1 MSALAMILHAIASAG
16 RRLPSVLATSCLAIA
31 IGAGSSSFAQEP
43 TAPAPDPASA
53 PSAQALTPQQIDQL
67 VAPIALYPDNLLGQV
82 LTASTYPLEVV
93 MAARW
98 STANSKVTGPQLEE
112 AMQMQPWDPSV
123 KALTAVPQ
131 TLQMMNDKL
140 DWTKE
145 LGEAYLAQPD
155 DVATSVQRLRAR
167 ADASGNLKPS
177 NQVRI
182 KHIPPPPPPA
192 DLAVGTPPPPPEYIA
207 IEPVQPDVLFVP
219 VYDPFL
225 VYGVWPWP
233 AYRPFYWYPPGFV
246 SVGVFGW
253 GAPLV
258 VGAAIWSSYNWY
270 SRRVDV
276 DVVRFNRF
284 NHTNLVNS
292 PENRAWRHDPVHRG
306 NIAYSNP
313 KLREEFGRANAN
325 VNRGTNQQLLS
336 KQGTGVGAG
345 KGITSNA
352 TGNHIQK
359 LNVNPGIGGNQNK
372 GRENFSRSATINP
385 GAKTGNNNNNII
397 NNSKAT
403 NNFGGNTQNT
413 NRNFNRNA
421 GNNVNSGRNAPL
433 GVSHGP
439 GPGGGGGGGKGKNK
453 GH

>member
-1 MSALAMILHAIASAG
+1 
-16 RRLPSVLATSCLAIA
+16 
-31 IGAGSSSFAQEP
+31 
-43 TAPAPDPASA
+43 
-53 PSAQALTPQQIDQL
+53 
-67 VAPIALYPDNLLGQV
+67 
-82 LTASTYPLEVV
+82 
-93 MAARW
+93 
-98 STANSKVTGPQLEE
+98 
-112 AMQMQPWDPSV
+112 MQPWDPSV

-140 DWTKE
+140 DWTKD
-145 LGEAYLAQPD
+145 LGEAYLAQAD
-155 DVATSVQRLRAR
+155 DVATSIQRLRAR

-177 NQVRI
+177 DQVRV
-182 KHIPPPPPPA
+182 KRIPPPPPPA
-192 DLAVGTPPPPPEYIA
+192 DLAVGEPLPPEYIA

-284 NHTNLVNS
+284 NHMRLADT

-313 KLREEFGRANAN
+313 KLREEFRTNAN
-325 VNRGTNQQLLS
+325 VTRGNQQLFS
-336 KQGTGVGAG
+336 KQGTGAGTG
-345 KGITSNA
+345 KGIINTGKFTPDATGKHFPSNA
-352 TGNHIQK
+352 NSG
-359 LNVNPGIGGNQNK
+359 GSGNQNK

-385 GAKTGNNNNNII
+385 GSNNENNNKGNNNF
-397 NNSKAT
+397 KGDT
-403 NNFGGNTQNT
+403 RHDT
-413 NRNFNRNA
+413 NRNVNRNA
-421 GNNVNSGRNAPL
+421 GNNFNPGKNVSL
-433 GVSHGP
+433 GGSRGP
-439 GPGGGGGGGKGKNK
+439 GSGGGGGGGGKGGGGGGGGDRKGK